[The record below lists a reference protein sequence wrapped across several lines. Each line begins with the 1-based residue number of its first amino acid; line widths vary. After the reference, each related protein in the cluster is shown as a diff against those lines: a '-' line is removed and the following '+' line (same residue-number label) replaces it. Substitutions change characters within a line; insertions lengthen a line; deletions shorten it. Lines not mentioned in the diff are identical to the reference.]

1 MINSDCYKIF
11 KHTCMNLSSGGAT
24 IGLVAEVTG
33 LVGFTGAR
41 SGSEHETNETNV
53 WSENIND
60 IIRTS

>member
-33 LVGFTGAR
+33 LAGFTGTR
-41 SGSEHETNETNV
+41 SGSEHETTRQM
-53 WSENIND
+53 SGLK
-60 IIRTS
+60 IIMTL